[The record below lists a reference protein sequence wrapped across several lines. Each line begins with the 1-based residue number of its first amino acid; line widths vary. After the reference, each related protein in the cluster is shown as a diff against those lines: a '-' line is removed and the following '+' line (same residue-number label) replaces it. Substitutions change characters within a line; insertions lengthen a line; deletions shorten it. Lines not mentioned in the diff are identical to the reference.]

1 MLFRLGI
8 ICSLLTNALIYS
20 NQDFDLNIVTID
32 MFDEDDDDYSDLEAD
47 LKLLEEE
54 DTLYN

>member
-8 ICSLLTNALIYS
+8 ICALLTSALVYS
-20 NQDFDLNIVTID
+20 NQDIDLNIVTID
-32 MFDEDDDDYSDLEAD
+32 MFDEDDDYSDLEAD

>member
-8 ICSLLTNALIYS
+8 IYSLLTSTIVYS
-20 NQDFDLNIVTID
+20 NQDFDLNIIPID
-32 MFDEDDDDYSDLEAD
+32 LFEEEEEEDYSNLEPD

-54 DTLYN
+54 DNN

>member
-8 ICSLLTNALIYS
+8 ICSLLTSALIYS
-20 NQDFDLNIVTID
+20 NQDFDLNVVTID
-32 MFDEDDDDYSDLEAD
+32 MFEEEDDDYSDLEAD

-54 DTLYN
+54 DALYN

>member
-8 ICSLLTNALIYS
+8 IYSLLTSTIVYS
-20 NQDFDLNIVTID
+20 NQDFDLNIIPID
-32 MFDEDDDDYSDLEAD
+32 LFEEEEEDYSDLEPD

-54 DTLYN
+54 DNN